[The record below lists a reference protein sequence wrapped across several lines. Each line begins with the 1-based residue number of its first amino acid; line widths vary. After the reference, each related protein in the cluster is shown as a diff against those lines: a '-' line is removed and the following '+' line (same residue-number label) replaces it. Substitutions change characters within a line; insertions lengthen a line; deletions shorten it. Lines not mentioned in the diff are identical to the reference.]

1 MDDQAVTLIRAG
13 RLSLV
18 GVGRHQQGTY
28 RCVAS
33 NTHGQ
38 AFLTLSVT
46 VSGQSGLPHP
56 VSHRLTLSLT
66 VSDQSGLPHP
76 VSHRLRS
83 VGPSPPCLSQSQVSQ
98 AFLTLS
104 PSQVSQAF
112 PTLSLTVLGQ
122 SGLPHPVSHGLRSV
136 RPSSPCL
143 SPSQVSQVFLTRSLT
158 V

>member
-1 MDDQAVTLIRAG
+1 MTLIRAG

-76 VSHRLRS
+76 VSHPLRSVRSSSPGLSPSKGQSGLPHSVSHRLRS
-83 VGPSPPCLSQSQVSQ
+83 VGPSSPCLSSSLVSR

-104 PSQVSQAF
+104 L
-112 PTLSLTVLGQ
+112 TLSSQ
-122 SGLPHPVSHGLRSV
+122 SGGLLGFRRIRQLNV
-136 RPSSPCL
+136 L
-143 SPSQVSQVFLTRSLT
+143 KMQIYYYYYY
-158 V
+158 